1 MSIDKPGLTARGKLI
16 PQNKEEWEYLAN
28 LYEKAFREEQSKN
41 SAYRIQIQHLK
52 DKLNRY
58 KNNESKTN

>member
-28 LYEKAFREEQSKN
+28 LYEKAFLEEKSKN

-58 KNNESKTN
+58 KNNE